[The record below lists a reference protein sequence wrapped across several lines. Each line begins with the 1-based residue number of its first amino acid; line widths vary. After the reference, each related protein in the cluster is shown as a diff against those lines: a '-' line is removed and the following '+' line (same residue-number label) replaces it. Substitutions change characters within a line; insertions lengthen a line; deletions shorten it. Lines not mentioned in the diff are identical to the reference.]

1 MKKVLFSLA
10 AAAAVTVLLSGC
22 GAKSGADKSLE
33 QIKAKGV
40 FVVGLDDAFPPMGF
54 REKGSNEI
62 VGFDIDLAK
71 KAAEKLGVKVEFK
84 PVAWD
89 GIILSLN
96 KGDIDVIWNGL
107 TITPEREKQIAFS
120 KPYLDNRQIIVVKTA
135 SKIQT
140 KAELKGKT
148 VGLQLGSS
156 SENALNADKETAK
169 SLKDVKKYS
178 DNQLALLDLEAGRV
192 DAVIVD
198 EIVGRYNIAKK
209 TGVYRVLSDNVG
221 TEMYGVGFRKNDA
234 SFAAA
239 LDKALDDMK
248 KDGSADAIS
257 KKWFGEAIIKK

>member
-1 MKKVLFSLA
+1 MKRVLSFLIASF
-10 AAAAVTVLLSGC
+10 AVTVLFAGC
-22 GAKSGADKSLE
+22 ASKSGSDKSFDD
-33 QIKAKGV
+33 IKKKGV

-71 KAAEKLGVKVEFK
+71 KAAEKLGVKAEFK
-84 PVAWD
+84 PVSWD

-107 TITPEREKQIAFS
+107 TITDERAKQISFS
-120 KPYLDNRQIIVVKTA
+120 KAYLENRQVIVVKKGSA
-135 SKIQT
+135 LKT
-140 KAELKGKT
+140 KADLKGKI

-156 SENALNADKETAK
+156 SETALNSDKATAATIK
-169 SLKDVKKYS
+169 EIKKYQ
-178 DNQLALLDLEAGRV
+178 DNQLALLDLSSGRIA
-192 DAVIVD
+192 AVVID
-198 EIVGRYNIAKK
+198 EIVARYNISKK
-209 TGVYRVLSDNVG
+209 PNEYVLLSEDFG
-221 TEMYGVGFRKNDA
+221 KETYGVGFRQKDA
-234 SFAAA
+234 SFRAA